1 MFNRHSV
8 DDIDDLIEE
17 ELEKAFKACIPDE
30 VIEKVKDEV
39 IEKTEGTEKADKKS
53 DIEESKSKVES
64 S

>member
-30 VIEKVKDEV
+30 VIEKVEDEV
-39 IEKTEGTEKADKKS
+39 IEKTEGTEKTDKKS